1 MKEGEQVG
9 RLGLMVAMKILV
21 HDYAGHPFQVQLSRS
36 LARRGHEVVHV
47 YSASLSTT
55 PQGGLAK
62 RADDPATFNSVGID
76 IGRLINKANRKTLIL
91 EDDPAHTAGLMRV
104 VENFQPDVILSA
116 NTAPWINE
124 EMLDY
129 AWETECQFVC
139 WVQDLFGPVA
149 KKELE
154 TKWWGP
160 FAAGRLDDWEKQ
172 MLRRSDAVVL
182 IAEDFRAHI
191 PDVECPVH
199 VIENWAPLEEMP
211 VRPKVNE
218 WSVKKGLAE
227 TTNFVYSGTLG
238 MKHNPDLLID
248 IAHKFSDRKD
258 VRVVVISA
266 GNGMDYL
273 REQKES
279 QEIWNM
285 ELMGFQPF
293 EDLPDVM
300 GSADVLVAVLE
311 PEAGVF
317 SVPSKVLSYLC
328 AGRAVLMGVPP
339 ENLAS
344 KIVERTG
351 AGLVVPPKD
360 NAAFVAAAEEL
371 LADAGRRE
379 AMGRSARGYA
389 EATFDIETITDRF
402 ERVFGSAGVE
412 LARV

>member
-1 MKEGEQVG
+1 
-9 RLGLMVAMKILV
+9 MKIVV

-36 LARRGHEVVHV
+36 LARRGHEVVHL

-62 RADDPATFNSVGID
+62 RVDDAPTFDSVGID
-76 IGRLINKANRKTLIL
+76 IGRLINKADRVQLVTQ
-91 EDDPAHTAGLMRV
+91 DDPAHAKGAMKV
-104 VENFQPDVILSA
+104 VESFQPDVILSA
-116 NTAPWINE
+116 NSAPWINE
-124 EMLDY
+124 HFLDY

-149 KKELE
+149 KKEASA
-154 TKWWGP
+154 KFYGP
-160 FAAGRLDDWEKQ
+160 LVAKLVDEWEKQ
-172 MLRRSDAVVL
+172 MLRRSDAIVV
-182 IAEDFRAHI
+182 IAEDFKAHL
-191 PDVECPVH
+191 PEVDCPVH

-211 VRPKVNE
+211 VREKVNA
-218 WSVKKGLAE
+218 WSEAQGLAE
-227 TTNFVYSGTLG
+227 TTNFIYSGTLG

-248 IAHKFSDRKD
+248 IAKEFADRSE

-273 REQKES
+273 KEQKVAQGLE
-279 QEIWNM
+279 NLV
-285 ELMGFQPF
+285 LMGFQPF

-300 GSADVLVAVLE
+300 GSADALVAVLE

-328 AGRAVLMGVPP
+328 AGRSILMGVPP

-344 KIVERTG
+344 KIVERNG

-360 NAAFVAAAEEL
+360 NAAFVEAAREL
-371 LADAGRRE
+371 LDQPEKRVE
-379 AMGRSARGYA
+379 MGVAARKYA
-389 EATFDIETITDRF
+389 ESTFDIEAITDRF
-402 ERVFGSAGVE
+402 ELVFDSAFPGVV
-412 LARV
+412 LS